1 MLGSSPVTYPPRFL
15 QGQIFSPPSCPPA
28 SSFDL
33 KNLWELSVCTRYP
46 GRTGPAWTDSVSSAV
61 RVLGRQCWG
70 PGGTGRD
77 GCTAVPRGWRVSAA
91 GVTGCTGSGLCSL
104 LPLCRQQ
111 GGGAGETDC
120 HKAGTGVKMFSNEQ
134 SSQLAVPD
142 RGHGEGKF

>member
-1 MLGSSPVTYPPRFL
+1 MLGSSPVTYPPHFL

-70 PGGTGRD
+70 PASAGPGRD
-77 GCTAVPRGWRVSAA
+77 WP
-91 GVTGCTGSGLCSL
+91 
-104 LPLCRQQ
+104 
-111 GGGAGETDC
+111 
-120 HKAGTGVKMFSNEQ
+120 
-134 SSQLAVPD
+134 
-142 RGHGEGKF
+142 